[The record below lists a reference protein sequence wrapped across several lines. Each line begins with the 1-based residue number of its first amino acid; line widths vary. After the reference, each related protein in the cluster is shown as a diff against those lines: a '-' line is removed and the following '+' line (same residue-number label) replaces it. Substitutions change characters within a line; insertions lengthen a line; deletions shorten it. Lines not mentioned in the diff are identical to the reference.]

1 MPSNF
6 TLFRV
11 SPYNDVAIWG
21 AQQFLQLRIWCW
33 EEFCYCKRPNM
44 QMAERTTI
52 HMIERVL
59 PNDLTFSCWKFAY
72 TSFMQ
77 IETFDMIWDFMGREL
92 KGTFVQKMFLTKISD
107 ACPWILRYPQYEF
120 YSPLLV
126 AMSQGTMNGCHPQL
140 WNRWGLTSSTGSS
153 PQTRYI
159 RSQRFIS
166 WSQSRSS
173 NRYRMVSF

>member
-1 MPSNF
+1 M
-6 TLFRV
+6 LRRV
-11 SPYNDVAIWG
+11 LLLQKAQYADGSTHNDSWW
-21 AQQFLQLRIWCW
+21 L
-33 EEFCYCKRPNM
+33 
-44 QMAERTTI
+44 
-52 HMIERVL
+52 IEPVL

-77 IETFDMIWDFMGREL
+77 IETFDMIWDLMGREL
-92 KGTFVQKMFLTKISD
+92 KGTGVQKVFHTKISD

-126 AMSQGTMNGCHPQL
+126 AMSQGIMNGCHPQL